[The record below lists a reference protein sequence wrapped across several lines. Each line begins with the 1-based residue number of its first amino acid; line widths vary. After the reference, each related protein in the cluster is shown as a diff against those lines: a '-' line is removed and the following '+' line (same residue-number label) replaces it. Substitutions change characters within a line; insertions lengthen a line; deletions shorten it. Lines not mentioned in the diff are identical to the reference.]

1 MDERDFIPRLKSKDK
16 DELLD
21 IPTLLINESRI
32 NFNELIAIAAKEKL
46 LSELLA
52 LIYIANL
59 LERKS
64 EFEAVLAAHR
74 DEHFEERTLEDAIL
88 PYEEFRNAIKR
99 SFLEDIEKR
108 WNIKIG
114 FTYGDFYKVY
124 RDYHLLPYHG
134 EQLKVYFGDIIEI

>member
-1 MDERDFIPRLKSKDK
+1 M
-16 DELLD
+16 
-21 IPTLLINESRI
+21 N
-32 NFNELIAIAAKEKL
+32 LIAIAAKEKL
-46 LSELLA
+46 LSEILA
-52 LIYIANL
+52 LIDIANL

-88 PYEEFRNAIKR
+88 PYAEFRNAIKR
-99 SFLEDIEKR
+99 SFLEEIEKR

-114 FTYGDFYKVY
+114 FTYGDFYKGY